1 MVAPAFV
8 KRVVRTC
15 LGIGK
20 DDKVAIF
27 AWRHMLDL
35 AEAFAMECKRTGAH
49 ALIELSSDDMFYD
62 TVTNFPLSYLETPDP
77 FDLALAEVATA
88 TIFISGPENPERQ
101 KGVPAERW
109 VALARADRPHYERI
123 LKRKVRMAKVLLGYV
138 TPQRAKTYGFDYQ
151 AWKKNVRESTDVE
164 YEKMQKLGRKLANAL
179 EKSHEAKITNP
190 DGTDLNFAL
199 GDRKAHVYDGIIDD
213 EDIEM
218 GAIFAELPAGT
229 VVVAPIETSANG
241 IVTSNIPFPQAGR
254 VIERISLGFEN
265 GKVKSFVGGKN
276 IEVIRNLW
284 DEATGDKDRIGW
296 LTLGLNPKAS
306 PGFLSNQIVL
316 GTASIGIGE
325 NKELGGQNDS
335 DWNSSATLLKP
346 TVKLDGKTIIKQG
359 ELML

>member
-1 MVAPAFV
+1 MVVPTFV

-15 LGIGK
+15 LRIGK
-20 DDKVAIF
+20 DDKVTIF

-35 AEAFAMECKRTGAH
+35 AEAFAMECRRTGAH
-49 ALIELSSDDMFYD
+49 ALIELSSDDMWYD
-62 TVTNFPLSYLETPDP
+62 AVTNLPLSYLETPDP
-77 FDLALAEVATA
+77 FDLALAGVATA
-88 TIFISGPENPERQ
+88 TIFIAGPENPERQ
-101 KGVPAERW
+101 KGVPPERW
-109 VALARADRPHYERI
+109 MALSRADRPYYERI

-151 AWKKNVRESTDVE
+151 AWEKNVRESTDVE
-164 YEKMQKLGRKLANAL
+164 YEKMQKLGRKMANTL
-179 EKSHEAKITNP
+179 EKSHEVKITNP
-190 DGTDLNFAL
+190 DGTDLGFAL
-199 GDRKAHVYDGIIDD
+199 EDRKAHVYDGIIDD

-218 GAIFAELPAGT
+218 GAIFAELPDGT
-229 VVVAPIETSANG
+229 VVVAPKETSANG

-254 VIERISLGFEN
+254 VIEHISLGFEN

-284 DEATGDKDRIGW
+284 EKATGDKDRIGW
-296 LTLGLNPKAS
+296 LSLGLNPKAS
-306 PGFLSNQIVL
+306 PGFLNNPIVL

-346 TVKLDGKTIIKQG
+346 TVKLDGKTIIKQSK
-359 ELML
+359 LML